1 MTQEEL
7 IEFACEVTASRVT
20 DLNLDEMQK
29 LAMVV
34 QRLSAFGSQEFESFS
49 QLCALRAEVDDAV
62 NDAAGADVR
71 LRLSNEQCAFL
82 LALIDRAIRDHA

>member
-20 DLNLDEMQK
+20 DLDAGEMRK

-34 QRLSAFGSQEFESFS
+34 QRLSAFGSQEFESFG
-49 QLCALRAEVDDAV
+49 QLCALRAEVDEAV
-62 NDAAGADVR
+62 TQNAGGTMA
-71 LRLSNEQCAFL
+71 LRLSREQCGFL
-82 LALIDRAIRDHA
+82 LALIDRAIREHA